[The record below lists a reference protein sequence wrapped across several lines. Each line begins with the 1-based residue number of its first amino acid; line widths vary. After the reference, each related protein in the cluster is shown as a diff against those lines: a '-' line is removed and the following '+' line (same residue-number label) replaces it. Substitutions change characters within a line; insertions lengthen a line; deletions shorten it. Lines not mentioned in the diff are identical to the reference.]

1 MRDIQLRL
9 TENVRAVGWTVQ
21 WRIGR
26 TDGADR
32 RAILGELRT
41 ASENLADHLDARF
54 GSVISSA
61 FQAGKELYA
70 VAGATLF
77 KGDEKQGYL
86 TRSRQFLMKA
96 QIDPKLAAPLH
107 EFVSGSDNYDAAF
120 GIVETVRAA
129 VLRDMDQRLMD
140 TPTFRRLR
148 SNAFQA
154 GTNLVTAALSGR
166 ADMQRSNQL
175 FERARIF
182 ADNIRVEVPGF
193 APPAVEL
200 ARIPADGTD
209 SSKRLAIIWDP
220 LFGRRRRRRR
230 HQAQGCAEEGGSR
243 HRRGR
248 ARDPVAR
255 RDLAATARARR
266 GVTRGAATGTTP
278 GAILRTDRRHPGGIL
293 RAACIRAAEVYDR
306 GVDTAEPFE
315 ERMRQLREGYI
326 AGLPARLETMRMA
339 LRGQDRATLQSEAHR
354 LAGTGMSYGLPQLT
368 TWGREVERKC
378 KAGASLEAFV
388 VEPRPAVDDDRRAA
402 TAARRRRLTGAAAT
416 VAAAPG

>member
-1 MRDIQLRL
+1 MSRRVCMVLTALVLVGLQSGSALAQASLERDFMRRFAFYLGAEFGHLTLLKVFSRKPRDDVMRDIQLRL
-9 TENVRAVGWTVQ
+9 TENVRAVGWTV
-21 WRIGR
+21 RIGR

-54 GSVISSA
+54 GGVISSA

-86 TRSRQFLMKA
+86 TRSRQYLIKA

-107 EFVSGSDNYDAAF
+107 EFVSASDNYDAAF
-120 GIVETVRAA
+120 GIVETVRAT
-129 VLRDMDQRLMD
+129 VLRDMDQRLLD

-154 GTNLVTAALSGR
+154 ATNLATAALSGR

-193 APPAVEL
+193 TPPALEL

-209 SSKRLAIIWDP
+209 SSTRLAKLWLYLLDEQTWISQVGEI
-220 LFGRRRRRRR
+220 
-230 HQAQGCAEEGGSR
+230 
-243 HRRGR
+243 
-248 ARDPVAR
+248 
-255 RDLAATARARR
+255 
-266 GVTRGAATGTTP
+266 
-278 GAILRTDRRHPGGIL
+278 
-293 RAACIRAAEVYDR
+293 
-306 GVDTAEPFE
+306 
-315 ERMRQLREGYI
+315 
-326 AGLPARLETMRMA
+326 
-339 LRGQDRATLQSEAHR
+339 
-354 LAGTGMSYGLPQLT
+354 YGFPT
-368 TWGREVERKC
+368 
-378 KAGASLEAFV
+378 S
-388 VEPRPAVDDDRRAA
+388 DIA
-402 TAARRRRLTGAAAT
+402 TAAVRLRLSTLVYGGNDDLGTSTRNAVCTYMRLSAVPVDIWSGAVDNR
-416 VAAAPG
+416 VAADVNQRLVGATLDAVKAFLESTRKSDVLPVVRGEVSARYCPTF